1 MKALILLGTLKEKGP
16 SNTAVL
22 SEFAIRYLK
31 KEGIV
36 CEVVRLAEYNILS
49 GSYIKLTTPDDFP
62 AIYEKILEADILLF
76 ATPIWWNS
84 HSSELQRVIERLDE
98 VYDIIEEGNP
108 SPLDGKLGG
117 IIITGD
123 SDGVEHITG
132 NIANFFTCVGVT
144 VPAYASLGVIWE
156 GHTKGKRT
164 PKAELLKYYEEEYGQ
179 DAQGMAQAFAKL
191 GSLINRGG

>member
-16 SNTAVL
+16 SNTAAL
-22 SEFAIRYLK
+22 SEFAVGYLK
-31 KEGIV
+31 KEGIE
-36 CEVVRLAEYNILS
+36 CEVLRLAAHNILP
-49 GSYIKLTTPDDFP
+49 GSYIRLTTPDDF
-62 AIYEKILEADILLF
+62 AGIYKKILEADMLLF
-76 ATPIWWNS
+76 ATPIWWNN

-98 VYDIIEEGNP
+98 VYDIVESGKP
-108 SPLDGKLGG
+108 SPLNGKLGG
-117 IIITGD
+117 VIITGD

-179 DAQGMAQAFAKL
+179 DAQNMAKSFARL
-191 GSLINRGG
+191 GSLKNRD